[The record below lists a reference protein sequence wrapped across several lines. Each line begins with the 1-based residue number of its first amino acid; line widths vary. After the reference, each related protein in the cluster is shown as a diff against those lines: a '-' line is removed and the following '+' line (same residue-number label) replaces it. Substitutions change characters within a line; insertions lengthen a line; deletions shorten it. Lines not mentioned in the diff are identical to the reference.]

1 MGSSFDPHAEA
12 LVRPAISA
20 DDAIRVARDAFG
32 IAGGVHEL
40 GSNQDR
46 NFLLTPARRD
56 HNVQRYLLKF
66 DNDAYPTQEI
76 ALQNDAL
83 LRLSAAGLAVP
94 APVASPAGNTI
105 ETVQVGGKPARA
117 RLLTFVEGSSMA
129 KDGVLSPAVIAEL
142 GALAGRA
149 AAVLATLPAEGL
161 DRSLQWDLRNA
172 LPVVEAY
179 VGDVGEA
186 RRAKVLEA
194 ARAAWDA
201 VQALSP
207 NLPIQPIHGDITD
220 DNVVGARDALGRV
233 RPAAIID
240 WGDLC
245 LGWRVAEIAVTVS
258 AVLHHQ
264 GKDRAW
270 DALPAIV
277 AFDREA
283 ALTDAEIAALWHL
296 VILRGAVL
304 VASGAHQVA
313 LEPGNQYAKERMQ
326 AEWELFEIAA
336 ALDPRLAEAGIRAAL
351 GRAAPPPP
359 SVGAL
364 LDAPSTALRLDTASP
379 LLAAGVWLQG
389 EAAEARLAAGV
400 ANARFAYGEHRLTRT
415 IGPGRA
421 RPVNAAL
428 FTQLVL
434 GDEVR
439 LRAPFAGSVEAQADG
454 FALVSDEAGTLRLF
468 GDVSAPAGPVA
479 AGAPLGSASGSLK
492 IQWSRAGAPPP
503 PLFTDADALPA
514 WRGLTDDPAPLVSA
528 PPADWLPDVAAERE
542 RRNAAVAGAAERY
555 YELPPDMERG
565 WRELLIDTT
574 GRCYLDMVNNVA
586 GIGHGHPTMAERIN
600 QQLLTLNT
608 NSRFLYSSL
617 ADYVEALRA
626 LAPDPSLSV
635 VMLVNSGSEAVDL
648 ALKLARAHTGRND
661 VVALR
666 EAYHGWTGFTDAVS
680 TSAYDNPYA
689 AASRPA
695 WVHVADAPN
704 TYRGAH
710 RDTDSR
716 NPGAKYVADA
726 VALLD
731 ELDAQ
736 GTPVGAF
743 LAEPVFGNGGG
754 VLLPDGY
761 LAGVYDAVR
770 ARGGLCISDEVQV
783 GLGRLG
789 HYTWGVEQQGVVPD
803 IIAVAKA
810 LGNGYPLGAVY
821 TTQAIADSLVRE
833 GMFFS
838 SAGGATAS
846 AVAGLAVLDVM
857 RDEGLQA
864 NAAAVGDELAAGFAD
879 LARRHKLIGKVH
891 GIGLY
896 QGVELVR
903 DRATKRPAVEETD
916 WVCERLLDYGVIMQ
930 ATSERRNVLK
940 IKPPL
945 TLTPAHARVFLDAL
959 DAVLTEV
966 EARDRG

>member
-1 MGSSFDPHAEA
+1 MSFDPHAEA
-12 LVRPAISA
+12 LVRPAITP
-20 DDAIRVARDAFG
+20 DDAVRVAHECFG
-32 IAGGVHEL
+32 ISGSVKEL

-66 DNDAYPTQEI
+66 DNAVYPTAEI
-76 ALQNDAL
+76 EAQNAAL
-83 LRLSAAGLAVP
+83 LKLKDAGLAVP
-94 APVASPAGNTI
+94 SPVASPQGKTL
-105 ETVQVGGKPARA
+105 ETANVGGKDARV
-117 RLLTFVEGSSMA
+117 RLLTFVEGESMA
-129 KDGVLSPAVIAEL
+129 KDGVLAASVIAQL
-142 GALAGRA
+142 GALAGKVV
-149 AAVLATLPAEGL
+149 AVLASLPADGL
-161 DRSLQWDLRNA
+161 DRGLQWDLRAA
-172 LPVVEAY
+172 LPVIEGYIDDVEASQ
-179 VGDVGEA
+179 
-186 RRAKVLEA
+186 RSRVLA
-194 ARAAWDA
+194 ASKTAWDA
-201 VQALSP
+201 VQALAP
-207 NLPIQPIHGDITD
+207 KLPVQPIHGDITD
-220 DNVVGARDALGRV
+220 DNVIGKRDTMGRV
-233 RPAAIID
+233 RPTAVID
-240 WGDLC
+240 WGDLST
-245 LGWRVAEIAVTVS
+245 GWRVAEIAVTVS

-264 GKDRAW
+264 GAGRAF
-270 DALPAIV
+270 DALPAIA
-277 AFDREA
+277 AFDA
-283 ALTDAEIAALWHL
+283 AAQMSEEEIDALWPL

-304 VASGAHQVA
+304 VVSGAHQVA
-313 LEPGNQYAKERMQ
+313 LEPENEYARERMA
-326 AEWELFEIAA
+326 AEWKLFEIAS
-336 ALDPRLAEAGIRAAL
+336 ALDSRVAAAGIRAAL
-351 GRAAPPPP
+351 RGAAGPAPEA
-359 SVGAL
+359 GLL
-364 LDAPSTALRLDTASP
+364 LDRSSTAVRLDTAAP
-379 LLAAGVWLQG
+379 LLAGGLWLRG
-389 EAAEARLAAGV
+389 EEAEAALAEKV
-400 ANARFAYGEHRLTRT
+400 STARFAYGEHRLTRT
-415 IGPGRA
+415 IGPGHE

-428 FTQLVL
+428 FTQLTLSEPVEL
-434 GDEVR
+434 T
-439 LRAPFAGSVEAQADG
+439 APFGGEVATTADG
-454 FALVSDEAGTLRLF
+454 VTLTSEEHGTLRLF
-468 GDVSAPAGPVA
+468 GDIDSAPSGAVA
-479 AGAPLGSASGSLK
+479 KGKPLGRATGRFK
-492 IQWSRAGAPPP
+492 IQWSRPGAPAP
-503 PLFTDADALPA
+503 PLFTDADSLPA
-514 WRGLTDDPAPLVSA
+514 WQGLTYDPCALVNA
-528 PPADWLPDVAAERE
+528 PPADWLPDVVAERA
-542 RRNAAVAGAAERY
+542 RRDAAVAGAAERY

-586 GIGHGHPTMAERIN
+586 GIGHGHPTMAAAIN

-608 NSRFLYSSL
+608 NNRFLYASL
-617 ADYVEALRA
+617 ADYVERLRA

-648 ALKLARAHTGRND
+648 AMKLARAHTGRPD

-666 EAYHGWTGFTDAVS
+666 EAYHGWTGFSDAVS

-716 NPGAKYVADA
+716 DPGSKYVRDT
-726 VALLD
+726 VKLLD
-731 ELDAQ
+731 ELEAQ

-743 LAEPVFGNGGG
+743 IAEPVFGNGGG
-754 VLLPDGY
+754 VLLPEGY
-761 LAGVYDAVR
+761 LDGVYTAVR

-789 HYTWGVEQQGVVPD
+789 HFTWGVDQQRVVPD

-864 NAAAVGDELAAGFAD
+864 NAAAVGDLLAEGFKD
-879 LARRHKLIGKVH
+879 LAKRHKIIGKVH
-891 GIGLY
+891 GLGLY

-903 DRATKRPAVEETD
+903 DRATKQPAPDETD

-959 DAVLTEV
+959 DAVLTEL
-966 EARDRG
+966 EARA